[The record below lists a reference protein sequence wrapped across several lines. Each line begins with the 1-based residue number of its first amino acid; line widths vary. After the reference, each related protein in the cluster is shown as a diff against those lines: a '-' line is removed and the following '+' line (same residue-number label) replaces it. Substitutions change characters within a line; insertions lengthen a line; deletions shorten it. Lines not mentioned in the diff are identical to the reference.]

1 MVEARAGYEY
11 KWSPKTR
18 SAGLERVKLSETI
31 AKPVRKFVFDYFLEN
46 SRAPV
51 LEEIMQSFHLARSEA
66 SDILEELE
74 TAHHVIRLPGTH
86 RILMAN
92 PFSALD
98 TPFAVK
104 IGNKGYFGACAW
116 DAVAFHIMLGR
127 ESLVNSFCHHCAEP
141 IRIEFRNG
149 RAVSTQPSDPLVFLS
164 LPAAKWWENIVLT
177 CANNMVFLSS
187 RRHLDDW
194 LKENPV
200 VRGEALSLEQTLK
213 ISVPI
218 YKEKMKIDYA
228 RPSKEQLTA
237 YWDSIGLHGDFWKL

>member
-1 MVEARAGYEY
+1 MSMSGAR
-11 KWSPKTR
+11 KPDR
-18 SAGLERVKLSETI
+18 PERKKVNLSETV

-51 LEEIMQSFHLARSEA
+51 LEEIMRTFHLVRSEA
-66 SDILEELE
+66 RDVVEELE
-74 TAHHVIRLPGTH
+74 AAHHVIRLPGTQ

-104 IGNKGYFGACAW
+104 IGNKRYFGACAW
-116 DAVAFHIMLGR
+116 DAVAFHVMVGR
-127 ESLVNSFCHHCAEP
+127 ESRVDSFCHHCGEP

-164 LPAAKWWENIVLT
+164 LPAAKWWENIVIT

-194 LKENPV
+194 LKENSV
-200 VRGEALSLEQTLK
+200 VSGEALSLEQTLK
-213 ISVPI
+213 ISLPI
-218 YKEKMKIDYA
+218 YKEKMNLDYA
-228 RPSKEQLTA
+228 RPTKEELMI